1 MKKINLASLFLVIS
15 LCVTIACVS
24 SCTNSSTGSSC
35 GSGCS
40 SCSAD
45 KQPSAS
51 TVVLLDAQTTSWD
64 GAELID
70 YPTTKPAITMLK
82 ITVAPKSRLPLH
94 YHPVINVGYMLE
106 GSLTVTDD
114 KGNSKTI
121 KAGEPLIETVN
132 TIHYGENRGD
142 TDAVILVFYA
152 GTEGVTITEKSEC
165 YPKK

>member
-1 MKKINLASLFLVIS
+1 MKKIYLVS
-15 LCVTIACVS
+15 FFAVVALCAKIITFG
-24 SCTNSSTGSSC
+24 SCCAAG
-35 GSGCS
+35 
-40 SCSAD
+40 
-45 KQPSAS
+45 AS
-51 TVVLLDAQTTSWD
+51 TEVLIDGENRSWD
-64 GAELID
+64 GAPLID
-70 YPTTKPAITMLK
+70 YPTGKPSITLLR
-82 ITVAPKSRLPLH
+82 ITVAPKSKLPQH

-121 KAGEPLIETVN
+121 TAGEPLIETVN

-152 GTEGVTITEKSEC
+152 GEAGETITEISDT

>member
-1 MKKINLASLFLVIS
+1 MKRIQSVSLYLAIL
-15 LCVTIACVS
+15 LCVNVLC
-24 SCTNSSTGSSC
+24 
-35 GSGCS
+35 SGCCKTEVADTS
-40 SCSAD
+40 SS
-45 KQPSAS
+45 SS
-51 TVVLLDAQTTSWD
+51 TVVLLDGQTTSWD
-64 GAELID
+64 GATLVD

-82 ITVAPKSRLPLH
+82 ISVAPNSKLPQH

-121 KAGEPLIETVN
+121 SAGEPLIETVN

-152 GTEGVTITEKSEC
+152 GTEGVAITEKSDV
-165 YPKK
+165 YPKQ